1 MSFAMIT
8 GKPKYGE
15 EGKLFI
21 MDTNKVLSPWKQKIL
36 IETLQRTRFD
46 TFNYEL
52 VRPLCIGKNKIII
65 GLMANE
71 LRKKMRQLEG
81 T

>member
-21 MDTNKVLSPWKQKIL
+21 MDTNKVLSP
-36 IETLQRTRFD
+36 
-46 TFNYEL
+46 
-52 VRPLCIGKNKIII
+52 
-65 GLMANE
+65 
-71 LRKKMRQLEG
+71 
-81 T
+81 